1 MKKLIKEIIPYLVI
15 IISVVLIRSFIITPV
30 RVSGLSMY
38 PKFDDGQIL
47 ILNKM
52 DKNIKRFDI
61 VVIDYNG
68 EKLIKRV
75 IGLPGEHI
83 KYENNVLYVNGKEV
97 KESFLNE
104 GVKTND
110 FDMIDTFITSF
121 IPKDSYFVLG
131 DNRENSTDSRVLGF
145 IKKEDI
151 LGTTIFS
158 IFPFTK
164 FGTI

>member
-1 MKKLIKEIIPYLVI
+1 MRKVLKEIIPYILIILV
-15 IISVVLIRSFIITPV
+15 VVLIRSFVVTPV

-38 PKFDDGQIL
+38 PTFDDGQIL

-52 DKNIKRFDI
+52 DKNIERFDI
-61 VVIDYNG
+61 VVINYKG

-75 IGLPGEHI
+75 VGLPGEHI
-83 KYENNVLYVNGKEV
+83 EYKDNKLYVNGKYMEE
-97 KESFLNE
+97 KFLNDDI
-104 GVKTND
+104 KTED
-110 FDMIDTFITSF
+110 FDIVDSLITSF
-121 IPKDSYFVLG
+121 IPNDYYLVLG

-145 IKKEDI
+145 IKKENI
-151 LGTTIFS
+151 SGTAVFS